1 MGQGFFVEMVL
12 EAGSYKLIKV
22 RCPLK
27 AIEWN
32 GEWAE
37 SSPKWNED
45 VVKSAIRR
53 LSEENYAIFEDRDFS
68 MWLSLAEAVSF
79 FSTMSVCRVKDWHE
93 VRLPGKFV
101 RVFDSK
107 DETYDAVLSKW
118 FYHVEVNS
126 SSQRVFITL
135 H

>member
-1 MGQGFFVEMVL
+1 MLL
-12 EAGSYKLIKV
+12 EVANYKLIKV

-32 GEWAE
+32 GEWADNSE
-37 SSPKWNED
+37 KWNESA
-45 VVKSAIRR
+45 VKSAIRR
-53 LSEENYAIFEDRDFS
+53 LSEDDYAIFEDRDFS

-79 FSTMSVCRVKDWHE
+79 FQTMSVCRVKDWHE

-101 RVFDSK
+101 RVYDSK
-107 DETYDAVLSKW
+107 DESYDAVLSKW

-126 SSQRVFITL
+126 NN
-135 H
+135 